1 MEDVYVIIAVCASL
15 FLVFAFVGCV
25 RDYREFKHQL
35 KKQESCDHKYVLDT
49 KCSLTAWNK
58 DFTEQETS
66 TKAKCFMCG
75 HETVRR
81 YIEPNKD

>member
-1 MEDVYVIIAVCASL
+1 MEDIYVIIAVCTSL
-15 FLVFAFVGCV
+15 FLAYAFIGCF
-25 RDYREFKHQL
+25 RTYLEFKQL
-35 KKQESCDHKYVLDT
+35 MKEQESCDHKYVLEQ
-49 KCSLTAWNK
+49 CSLSTWNK
-58 DFTEQETS
+58 DFTEKETS